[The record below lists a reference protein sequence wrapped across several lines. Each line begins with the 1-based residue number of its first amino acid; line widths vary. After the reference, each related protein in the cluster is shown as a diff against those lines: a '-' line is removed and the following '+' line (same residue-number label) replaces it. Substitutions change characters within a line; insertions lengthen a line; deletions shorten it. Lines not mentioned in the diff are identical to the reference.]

1 MRASSTCQGIRP
13 SIRSRNNSRR
23 VLRFFPWYSK
33 SENVGWSIG
42 FPSSTGLSTVPPT
55 MPQSFPLVQSI
66 LGTGFAPSFASCRWT
81 TRPKDTVRPSNS
93 TASGGRLMTL
103 GRWLAALAM
112 LAITVA
118 FIGLFI
124 WATAGQPHEPTH
136 LPEAGDEPT
145 PVPEMTEQELDQ
157 LVADAEAAW
166 ASHVPVVA
174 GIPLE
179 LPEDA
184 IVDALVAKSHP
195 VELPAGLDLRR
206 LELPVYLIVRH
217 GEMADV
223 SKATGE
229 FSDRRRP
236 PGHIPVPDRP
246 DGTGQDA
253 AGPHGLLREALGDVP
268 GRLQVRRRQRK
279 HRSRTGFNALDSR
292 GCLPYD

>member
-1 MRASSTCQGIRP
+1 
-13 SIRSRNNSRR
+13 
-23 VLRFFPWYSK
+23 
-33 SENVGWSIG
+33 
-42 FPSSTGLSTVPPT
+42 
-55 MPQSFPLVQSI
+55 
-66 LGTGFAPSFASCRWT
+66 
-81 TRPKDTVRPSNS
+81 
-93 TASGGRLMTL
+93 MTL

-118 FIGLFI
+118 FIGIFI

-217 GEMADV
+217 GEVADV

-229 FSDRRRP
+229 FQIGED
-236 PGHIPVPDRP
+236 HQDTFQFLIDQL
-246 DGTGQDA
+246 GQDRMQ
-253 AGPHGLLREALGDVP
+253 LVP
-268 GRLQVRRRQRK
+268 TDFYEKRWGTFRDDYR
-279 HRSRTGFNALDSR
+279 
-292 GCLPYD
+292 